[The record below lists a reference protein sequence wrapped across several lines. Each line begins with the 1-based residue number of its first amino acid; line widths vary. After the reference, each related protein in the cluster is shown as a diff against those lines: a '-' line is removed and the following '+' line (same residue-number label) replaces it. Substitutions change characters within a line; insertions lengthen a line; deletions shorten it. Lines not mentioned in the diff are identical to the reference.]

1 MIDIKRIDRYLN
13 KVYKRGNTKKIRDL
27 KYEMK
32 QHLLELVKEL
42 KNEGYSESE
51 AIELALHRFG
61 DKNSLK
67 KDLTYFFKYPKRL
80 FVLKILVLLGI
91 ILCLLALFT
100 NDIGYGYDFK
110 KYANLEEFSLNIE
123 IPLKECDIDNID
135 DYINKHIRY
144 LRVFEI
150 SDQSDRNLDLD
161 TLQTLTS
168 KKEIDSKKLKLI
180 YSYGD
185 FDTSSYLKAIVYN
198 DDIPMWYIQYMTNDF
213 EMNIKMLICIFL
225 LIILTFVY
233 IYICK
238 NKKSATHDFTL
249 FLDN

>member
-32 QHLLELVKEL
+32 QHLLELVEEL
-42 KNEGYSESE
+42 KSEGYSESE

-91 ILCLLALFT
+91 ILCLISLFT

-110 KYANLEEFSLNIE
+110 KYTNLEEFFLNIE
-123 IPLKECDIDNID
+123 IPLEECDIDNID
-135 DYINKHIRY
+135 DYITNKHIRY

-150 SDQSDRNLDLD
+150 SDQSDRNLD
-161 TLQTLTS
+161 TLRTLIS
-168 KKEIDSKKLKLI
+168 KKEIDSKKLKLV
-180 YSYGD
+180 YSHGD
-185 FDTSSYLKAIVYN
+185 FDTSSYMRAIVY
-198 DDIPMWYIQYMTNDF
+198 DKDIPMWYIEYMTNDF
-213 EMNIKMLICIFL
+213 KMLICIFL
-225 LIILTFVY
+225 LIILTFVF
-233 IYICK
+233 IYMQK
-238 NKKSATHDFTL
+238 
-249 FLDN
+249 